1 VDGCGIL
8 FAKDIEKEMSRFPI
22 LKHLLIAVAILALS
36 VWIFTYFPHRTPYPE
51 LLSPW
56 AYGAAGLL
64 ALVGLV
70 RIQPRK
76 RIWVYIPILLL
87 CIMGVLEETSYGVES
102 GGVQPIYNETYNV
115 QIYDIHNLIP
125 ILEQIFT
132 KDLERSNWNFALSN
146 QFLRADAVIL
156 LGAALFVAAA
166 QWKAKQSNT
175 ANRSFALFNWFSLAF
190 SLLAAA
196 WLLSLPADSKNALL
210 FGYSPVRIGML
221 LVILLGA
228 VPFALANVPALKQR
242 MVKWISTVHARKSN
256 RVVVILLSIG
266 VVLAGIAFQIWAPLA
281 GAAELAIAS
290 RLAPLALWVMAV
302 AVLHLILVHTWAG
315 SLQTFNSNV
324 RLFFVHNPAYIY
336 FFFCLATVVFAQ
348 AMDQDRISLKQYI
361 HSANPWG
368 EDWNYWLEELFEMT
382 GAFQLAAA
390 TFFFPTKKQ

>member
-1 VDGCGIL
+1 M
-8 FAKDIEKEMSRFPI
+8 KRYPI
-22 LKHLLIAVAILALS
+22 LKHLLIAIAILAVS
-36 VWIFTYFPHRTPYPE
+36 VWIFTYFPKRTPVPE

-56 AYGAAGLL
+56 AYGAAAVL
-64 ALVGLV
+64 ALIGLF

-76 RIWVYIPILLL
+76 RIWVYLPILLL

-102 GGVQPIYNETYNV
+102 GGVQPIYNETYHV

-146 QFLRADAVIL
+146 QFLRADALIL

-166 QWKAKQSNT
+166 QWRAKESKSDQ
-175 ANRSFALFNWFSLAF
+175 RSFALFNWFSLAF

-210 FGYSPVRIGML
+210 FGYSPLRIAML

-228 VPFALANVPALKQR
+228 VPFALANVPALRQR
-242 MVKWISTVHARKSN
+242 MVKWISAAHARKRN
-256 RVVVILLSIG
+256 RVLVIVVSILL
-266 VVLAGIAFQIWAPLA
+266 VLAGIGFQIWAPLA
-281 GAAELAIAS
+281 DEADLAIAS
-290 RLAPLALWVMAV
+290 RLAPLALWVTV
-302 AVLHLILVHTWAG
+302 LAVLHLILVHTWAG
-315 SLQTFNSNV
+315 NLQTFNSNV
-324 RLFFVHNPAYIY
+324 RLFFVNNPAYVY

-348 AMDQDRISLKQYI
+348 AMDQDRISLKQLI

-390 TFFFPTKKQ
+390 TFFFPTKKTK